1 VTEVLCIDK
10 NPILLESY
18 KHLFERKKDV
28 HIHTAQ
34 SADEALE
41 RMKTVA
47 VDAIIADYDLPGSD
61 ALRFLRLVREK
72 YPGILF
78 IFFTGTS
85 SEEIVIEA
93 LNNGADYYI
102 RKGPDPASRFLE
114 LSETLA
120 SKILAKNGIV
130 VARKNLMM
138 FSGLTRHDILN
149 QLMIISGSLELASD
163 DVKEPGLLQ
172 NLKRAQTSTTIIQRQ
187 IVFSREYE
195 KLGVSAPQ
203 WQPLHKVIRQAF
215 LELQAD
221 TLTLDLPRDAIEV
234 YADPIFD
241 KVFFHL
247 FTYVNNYS
255 TGASR
260 ITVSYDKT
268 ADGLIIFVSDN
279 GAGIPQKDKK
289 LLFDKKPGND
299 KIPGPFL
306 AEKILE
312 VTGMTIRESGGEQE
326 GLRFEIVAPPEV
338 YREVKNTPDE
348 NLVLRKDDDTV

>member
-1 VTEVLCIDK
+1 VTEVLCVDR
-10 NPILLESY
+10 NPVLLESC
-18 KHLFERKKDV
+18 KHFLEREKNV
-28 HIHTAQ
+28 HVHTAV

-41 RMKTVA
+41 RMKNVA

-61 ALRFLRLVREK
+61 ALQFLRMVREK

-78 IFFTGTS
+78 ILFTGTS

-93 LNNGADYYI
+93 LNNGADFYI
-102 RKGPDPASRFLE
+102 RKGPDPTSRFLE
-114 LSETLA
+114 LSETLR
-120 SKILAKNGIV
+120 SKIWAKNGIV
-130 VARKNLMM
+130 LARKNLIV

-172 NLKRAQTSTTIIQRQ
+172 NLTRAQTATATIQRQ

-195 KLGVSAPQ
+195 KLGAGAPT
-203 WQPLHKVIRQAF
+203 WQPLQKIIRQAF

-221 TLTLDLPRDAIEV
+221 TLTLDLPKDAIDV

-247 FTYVNNYS
+247 FTYANKYS
-255 TGASR
+255 EGATR
-260 ITVSYDKT
+260 ITVSYGKT

-289 LLFDKKPGND
+289 LLFDKKPGNE
-299 KIPGPFL
+299 KVPGPFL
-306 AEKILE
+306 AERILE
-312 VTGMTIRESGGEQE
+312 VTGITIHETGGELE
-326 GLRFEIVAPPEV
+326 GLRFEIIIPPEGF
-338 YREVKNTPDE
+338 RQGKNNPDE
-348 NLVLRKDDDTV
+348 SLVPR